1 MELDKR
7 ELPILDYFDQ
17 EYGNTIDVYYLPG
30 SYSNYHIWNIIKD
43 VKIGSLH
50 IKNNGVYDVSYE
62 DSNSTDFIKR
72 MFGVVD
78 TNIQNSFIK
87 WLLIKSKCSTIKEF
101 KTKIDNESINH
112 PI

>member
-7 ELPILDYFDQ
+7 ELPILDYFNQ

-30 SYSNYHIWNIIKD
+30 SCYYRIWNIIKD
-43 VKIGSLH
+43 TQIGSLH
-50 IKNNGVYDVSYE
+50 IENNGKCNVLYQ

-72 MFGVVD
+72 MFGVDD

-87 WLLIKSKCSTIKEF
+87 WLLIKSKCNTVEEF
-101 KTKIDNESINH
+101 KNKIYNVSIN
-112 PI
+112 PTS